1 MEWYVT
7 LLAGIAVLFVLFL
20 SGAPIFLAF
29 LFAILAGIYFIIGPA
44 GYPMFANSILDTAS
58 ITSLA
63 SIPLFVLMGEL
74 LFRSGTMD
82 VLFDSIDKLVGRV
95 RGRQYVLVV
104 VLSAVFGALSGVAMA
119 VAAML
124 GRAIMPGMQAR
135 GYDRD
140 IAGRSYRQWRQSR
153 ADHSAQPAA
162 AIIVGSIADVSIAK
176 LLIAG
181 VLPGLLLGGI
191 FLVYVFARI
200 AANPELAP
208 ANVQAERDDVSVS
221 EQVMALVRIL
231 PFAIVIFS
239 VMGFIM
245 LGIATPSESAAT
257 GVIGALITAAI
268 YRNLSLKMIWD
279 SVMASITVSAM
290 ILAIMAMSKMFTQLL
305 AFTGATSEL
314 VQLVANLGFGPLL
327 MLIVMLAVPFVLC
340 MFIDTIAVIL
350 LTIPIYQPVVTSLEF
365 DPVWFWLLFL
375 INITLGAITPPFGYT
390 LFAFKAVV
398 PEMTISDVLSGD
410 LAIRG
415 LVPRG
420 NSFHHH
426 VPGHC
431 DLVAGTDGIARPA
444 KIGLNCAFLASKVRM
459 KFANS
464 RGGCL
469 LGRGIL

>member
-1 MEWYVT
+1 MEWYAT
-7 LLAGIAVLFVLFL
+7 LVLGIAILFLLFL

-29 LFAILAGIYFIIGPA
+29 LFAILTGVYFVIGPA
-44 GYPMFANSILDTAS
+44 GFPMFANSVLDTVS

-63 SIPLFVLMGEL
+63 SIPLFLLMGEL

-124 GRAIMPGMQAR
+124 GRAIMPGMVAR

-140 IAGRSYRQWRQSR
+140 IAAGLIVSGASL
-153 ADHSAQPAA
+153 APIIPPSLL

-181 VLPGLLLGGI
+181 VLPGLMLGGV
-191 FLVYVFARI
+191 FLLYVFARI
-200 AANPELAP
+200 ALNPSLAP
-208 ANVQAERDDVSVS
+208 GNVATERGDTTTG
-221 EQVMALVRIL
+221 EMAMALIRML

-239 VMGFIM
+239 VMGFIL

-257 GVIGALITAAI
+257 GVLGALITAAI
-268 YRNLSLKMIWD
+268 YRNLSLRMIWD

-305 AFTGATSEL
+305 AFTGATYEL
-314 VQLVANLGFGPLL
+314 VELVANLGYGPLT
-327 MLIVMLAVPFVLC
+327 MLIVMLSVPFVLC

-350 LTIPIYQPVVTSLEF
+350 LTIPIYQPVVTALEF

-398 PEMTISDVLSGD
+398 PEMTISEVYR
-410 LAIRG
+410 ATW
-415 LVPRG
+415 P
-420 NSFHHH
+420 F
-426 VPGHC
+426 
-431 DLVAGTDGIARPA
+431 VALFLLGIAV
-444 KIGLNCAFLASKVRM
+444 IIAFP
-459 KFANS
+459 
-464 RGGCL
+464 
-469 LGRGIL
+469 GIATWLPELVG

>member
-1 MEWYVT
+1 MDWYVT
-7 LLAGIAVLFVLFL
+7 LLAGIAILFALFL

-29 LFAILAGIYFIIGPA
+29 LFAILTGVYFIIGPF
-44 GYPMFANSILDTAS
+44 GFPMVANSILDTVS

-63 SIPLFVLMGEL
+63 SIPLFILMGEL

-95 RGRQYVLVV
+95 KGRQYVLVV

-124 GRAIMPGMQAR
+124 GRAIMPGMVAR
-135 GYDRD
+135 GYDRN
-140 IAGRSYRQWRQSR
+140 IAAGLIVSGASL
-153 ADHSAQPAA
+153 APIIPPSLL

-181 VLPGLLLGGI
+181 FIPGLLLAGI
-191 FLVYVFARI
+191 FLIYVFIRI
-200 AANPELAP
+200 AMNPKLAP
-208 ANVQAERDDVSVS
+208 ANSDS
-221 EQVMALVRIL
+221 EQGDVTSGEMAWALIRIL

-239 VMGFIM
+239 VMGFILM
-245 LGIATPSESAAT
+245 GIATPSESAAT
-257 GVIGALITAAI
+257 GVVGALITAAI
-268 YRNLSLKMIWD
+268 YQNLSFRMIWN

-314 VQLVANLGFGPLL
+314 VELVANLGYGPLT
-327 MLIVMLAVPFVLC
+327 MLIIMLAVPFVLC

-350 LTIPIYQPVVTSLEF
+350 LTIPIYQPVVDAMGF

-398 PEMTISDVLSGD
+398 PDMSISDVYKATWPFVILFLIGI
-410 LAIRG
+410 AVIIA
-415 LVPRG
+415 
-420 NSFHHH
+420 
-426 VPGHC
+426 VPGIATWLPN
-431 DLVAGTDGIARPA
+431 LVG
-444 KIGLNCAFLASKVRM
+444 
-459 KFANS
+459 
-464 RGGCL
+464 
-469 LGRGIL
+469 

>member
-1 MEWYVT
+1 MAWYVT
-7 LLAGIAVLFVLFL
+7 LLLGVAILFALFL

-29 LFAILAGIYFIIGPA
+29 LFAILAGVYVIIGPA
-44 GYPMFANSILDTAS
+44 GFPMFINSILDTAS

-63 SIPLFVLMGEL
+63 SIPLFILMGEL

-104 VLSAVFGALSGVAMA
+104 ALSAVFGALSGVAMA

-140 IAGRSYRQWRQSR
+140 IAAGLIISGASL
-153 ADHSAQPAA
+153 APIIPPSLL
-162 AIIVGSIADVSIAK
+162 AIIVGSIADVSIAR

-181 VLPGLLLGGI
+181 ILPGLLLGGI

-200 AANPELAP
+200 ALDPGKAP
-208 ANVQAERDDVSVS
+208 ANVASERGDTTVGEMVL
-221 EQVMALVRIL
+221 ALVRVL

-257 GVIGALITAAI
+257 GVLGALITAAI
-268 YRNLSLKMIWD
+268 YRNLSLRMIWE

-290 ILAIMAMSKMFTQLL
+290 ILAIMVMSKMFTQLL
-305 AFTGATSEL
+305 AFTGATGEL
-314 VQLVANLGFGPLL
+314 VQLVANLGFGPIL
-327 MLIVMLAVPFVLC
+327 MLIIMLAVPFILC

-398 PEMTISDVLSGD
+398 PDMSISDVYRSIWPFVALF
-410 LAIRG
+410 LAGIG
-415 LVPRG
+415 LIIVFP
-420 NSFHHH
+420 
-426 VPGHC
+426 
-431 DLVAGTDGIARPA
+431 GIATWLPNLT
-444 KIGLNCAFLASKVRM
+444 G
-459 KFANS
+459 
-464 RGGCL
+464 
-469 LGRGIL
+469 

>member
-1 MEWYVT
+1 MEWYT
-7 LLAGIAVLFVLFL
+7 ILLLGIAILFALFL

-29 LFAILAGIYFIIGPA
+29 LFAILTGIYVIIGPA

-63 SIPLFVLMGEL
+63 SIPLFILMGEL

-140 IAGRSYRQWRQSR
+140 IAAGLIVSGASL
-153 ADHSAQPAA
+153 APIIPPSLL

-181 VLPGLLLGGI
+181 VMPGLLMGGI
-191 FLVYVFARI
+191 FIVYVFVRI
-200 AANPELAP
+200 AVNPKLAP
-208 ANVQAERDDVSVS
+208 ANVASERSDTTIAEQA
-221 EQVMALVRIL
+221 MALVRVL

-257 GVIGALITAAI
+257 GVLGALITAAI
-268 YRNLSLKMIWD
+268 YRNLNLKMIWD
-279 SVMASITVSAM
+279 SVLASITVSAM

-314 VQLVANLGFGPLL
+314 VQLVANLGFSPII
-327 MLIVMLAVPFVLC
+327 MLIIMLAVPFVLC

-398 PEMTISDVLSGD
+398 PDMTISQVYKATWPFVVLFLLG
-410 LAIRG
+410 
-415 LVPRG
+415 
-420 NSFHHH
+420 
-426 VPGHC
+426 
-431 DLVAGTDGIARPA
+431 
-444 KIGLNCAFLASKVRM
+444 IGLIIVFPGVATWLPELV
-459 KFANS
+459 
-464 RGGCL
+464 G
-469 LGRGIL
+469 

>member
-7 LLAGIAVLFVLFL
+7 LLAGLAILFALFL

-29 LFAILAGIYFIIGPA
+29 LFAILTGVYVIIGPF
-44 GYPMFANSILDTAS
+44 GFPMFINSVFDTATT
-58 ITSLA
+58 TSLA
-63 SIPLFVLMGEL
+63 SIPLFILMGEL

-104 VLSAVFGALSGVAMA
+104 ALSAVFGALSGVAMA

-124 GRAIMPGMQAR
+124 GRAIMPGMVQR

-140 IAGRSYRQWRQSR
+140 IAAGLIISGASL
-153 ADHSAQPAA
+153 APIIPPSLL
-162 AIIVGSIADVSIAK
+162 AIIVGSIAEVSIAK

-181 VLPGLLLGGI
+181 ILPGIMLAGV
-191 FLVYVFARI
+191 FLVYVFVRI
-200 AANPELAP
+200 ALDPTKAP
-208 ANVQAERDDVSVS
+208 ANVEGERAEVSGREMLV
-221 EQVMALVRIL
+221 ALIRTL
-231 PFAIVIFS
+231 PFVIVIFS
-239 VMGFIM
+239 VMGFIL

-268 YRNLSLKMIWD
+268 YKNFSLRMIWD
-279 SVMASITVSAM
+279 SVMAAMTVSAM

-314 VQLVANLGFGPLL
+314 VELVANLGYGPLI
-327 MLIVMLAVPFVLC
+327 MLLIMLAVPFVLC

-350 LTIPIYQPVVTSLEF
+350 LTIPIYQPVVNALEY

-375 INITLGAITPPFGYT
+375 VNITLGAITPPFGYT

-398 PEMTISDVLSGD
+398 PDM
-410 LAIRG
+410 AINSVYRAIWPFVG
-415 LVPRG
+415 L
-420 NSFHHH
+420 FI
-426 VPGHC
+426 
-431 DLVAGTDGIARPA
+431 AG
-444 KIGLNCAFLASKVRM
+444 IGLIIAFPSIATWLP
-459 KFANS
+459 NLI
-464 RGGCL
+464 G
-469 LGRGIL
+469 

>member
-1 MEWYVT
+1 MEWYII
-7 LLAGIAVLFVLFL
+7 LLLGIAILFALFL

-29 LFAILAGIYFIIGPA
+29 LFAILVGVYFIIGPA
-44 GYPMFANSILDTAS
+44 GFPMFANSILDTVS

-63 SIPLFVLMGEL
+63 SIPLFILMGEL

-140 IAGRSYRQWRQSR
+140 IAAGLIVGGASLAPIIPPSLL
-153 ADHSAQPAA
+153 
-162 AIIVGSIADVSIAK
+162 AIIVGSIADVSISK
-176 LLIAG
+176 LLVAG
-181 VLPGLLLGGI
+181 VIPGLLMGGI

-200 AANPELAP
+200 AFNPGLAP
-208 ANVQAERDDVSVS
+208 KSVAAERGDVTAS
-221 EQVMALVRIL
+221 EQIVALVRTL
-231 PFAIVIFS
+231 PFIIVIFA
-239 VMGFIM
+239 VMGLIM
-245 LGIATPSESAAT
+245 MGIATPSESAAT
-257 GVIGALITAAI
+257 GVVGALLTAAI
-268 YRNLSLKMIWD
+268 YRNLSFKMIW
-279 SVMASITVSAM
+279 SSLMAAATVSAM

-314 VQLVANLGFGPLL
+314 VQLVANLDVGPTVMLL
-327 MLIVMLAVPFVLC
+327 IMLAVPFLLC

-350 LTIPIYQPVVTSLEF
+350 LTIPIYQPVVTGMDF

-375 INITLGAITPPFGYT
+375 VNITLGAITPPFGYT

-398 PEMTISDVLSGD
+398 PDMTISDVYRATLPFVLLFLTG
-410 LAIRG
+410 IG
-415 LVPRG
+415 LIITFP
-420 NSFHHH
+420 
-426 VPGHC
+426 
-431 DLVAGTDGIARPA
+431 GIATWLPNLV
-444 KIGLNCAFLASKVRM
+444 G
-459 KFANS
+459 
-464 RGGCL
+464 
-469 LGRGIL
+469 

>member
-1 MEWYVT
+1 MDWYVT
-7 LLAGIAVLFVLFL
+7 LLAGIAILFALFL

-29 LFAILAGIYFIIGPA
+29 LFAILTGVYFIIGPF
-44 GYPMFANSILDTAS
+44 GFPMVANSILDTVS

-63 SIPLFVLMGEL
+63 SIPLFILMGEL

-95 RGRQYVLVV
+95 KGRQYVLVV

-124 GRAIMPGMQAR
+124 GRAIMPGMVAR
-135 GYDRD
+135 GYDRN
-140 IAGRSYRQWRQSR
+140 IAAGLIVSGASL
-153 ADHSAQPAA
+153 APIIPPSLL

-181 VLPGLLLGGI
+181 VIPGLLLGGI
-191 FLVYVFARI
+191 FLIYVFIRI
-200 AANPELAP
+200 AINPKLAP
-208 ANVQAERDDVSVS
+208 ANSDS
-221 EQVMALVRIL
+221 EQGDVTSGEMAWALIRIL

-239 VMGFIM
+239 VMGFILM
-245 LGIATPSESAAT
+245 GIATPSESAAT
-257 GVIGALITAAI
+257 GVVGALITAAI
-268 YRNLSLKMIWD
+268 YQNLSFKMIWN

-314 VQLVANLGFGPLL
+314 VELVANLGYGPLT
-327 MLIVMLAVPFVLC
+327 MLIIMLAVPFVLC

-350 LTIPIYQPVVTSLEF
+350 LTIPIYQPVVDAMGF

-398 PEMTISDVLSGD
+398 PDMSISDVYKATWPFVILFLIGI
-410 LAIRG
+410 AVIIA
-415 LVPRG
+415 
-420 NSFHHH
+420 
-426 VPGHC
+426 VPG
-431 DLVAGTDGIARPA
+431 IATWLPNMV
-444 KIGLNCAFLASKVRM
+444 G
-459 KFANS
+459 
-464 RGGCL
+464 
-469 LGRGIL
+469 

>member
-1 MEWYVT
+1 MAWYT
-7 LLAGIAVLFVLFL
+7 ILLAGIAILFALFL

-29 LFAILAGIYFIIGPA
+29 LVAILVGVYVIIGPA
-44 GYPMFANSILDTAS
+44 GFPMFANSILDTVS

-63 SIPLFVLMGEL
+63 SIPLFILMGEL

-135 GYDRD
+135 GYNRD
-140 IAGRSYRQWRQSR
+140 IAAGLIVSGASL
-153 ADHSAQPAA
+153 APIIPPSLL

-181 VLPGLLLGGI
+181 VLPGLLMGGI
-191 FLVYVFARI
+191 FLVYVFVRI
-200 AANPELAP
+200 ALNPKMAP
-208 ANVQAERDDVSVS
+208 ANVASERSDTTYGEQAL
-221 EQVMALVRIL
+221 ALVRIL

-245 LGIATPSESAAT
+245 LGVATPSESAAT
-257 GVIGALITAAI
+257 GVVGALITAAI
-268 YRNLSLKMIWD
+268 YRNLSTKMIWD

-290 ILAIMAMSKMFTQLL
+290 LLAIMAMSKMFTQLL

-314 VQLVANLGFGPLL
+314 VQLVANLGFGPIA
-327 MLIVMLAVPFVLC
+327 MLIIMLAVPFVLC

-350 LTIPIYQPVVTSLEF
+350 LTIPIYQPVVTSLGF

-398 PEMTISDVLSGD
+398 PDMSISQVYRATWPFVLLF
-410 LAIRG
+410 LA
-415 LVPRG
+415 
-420 NSFHHH
+420 
-426 VPGHC
+426 
-431 DLVAGTDGIARPA
+431 GIAVIIVFPA
-444 KIGLNCAFLASKVRM
+444 IATWLPELIG
-459 KFANS
+459 
-464 RGGCL
+464 
-469 LGRGIL
+469 

>member
-7 LLAGIAVLFVLFL
+7 LLAGVAILFALFL

-29 LFAILAGIYFIIGPA
+29 LFAILTGVYFIIGPA

-63 SIPLFVLMGEL
+63 SIPLFILMGEL

-140 IAGRSYRQWRQSR
+140 IAAGLIVSGASL
-153 ADHSAQPAA
+153 APIIPPSLL

-191 FLVYVFARI
+191 FLVYVFVRI
-200 AANPELAP
+200 AMNSELAP
-208 ANVQAERDDVSVS
+208 SNVSSERSEISFGEQA
-221 EQVMALVRIL
+221 MALIRIL

-257 GVIGALITAAI
+257 GVLGALITAAI
-268 YRNLSLKMIWD
+268 YRNLNMKMIWD

-290 ILAIMAMSKMFTQLL
+290 ILAIMVMSKMFTQLL

-314 VQLVANLGFGPLL
+314 VQLVANLGFSPIV
-327 MLIVMLAVPFVLC
+327 MLIIMLAVPFVLC

-350 LTIPIYQPVVTSLEF
+350 LTIPIYQPVVTSLGF

-398 PEMTISDVLSGD
+398 PEMTISDVYKATWPFVVLF
-410 LAIRG
+410 L
-415 LVPRG
+415 L
-420 NSFHHH
+420 
-426 VPGHC
+426 
-431 DLVAGTDGIARPA
+431 GIAVIIMFP
-444 KIGLNCAFLASKVRM
+444 
-459 KFANS
+459 
-464 RGGCL
+464 
-469 LGRGIL
+469 GIATWLPELTG

>member
-1 MEWYVT
+1 MEWYFT
-7 LLAGIAVLFVLFL
+7 LLAGIMILFVLFL

-29 LFAILAGIYFIIGPA
+29 LFAILIGVYFIIGPF
-44 GYPMFANSILDTAS
+44 GFPMFVNSILDTATT
-58 ITSLA
+58 TSLA
-63 SIPLFVLMGEL
+63 SIPLFILMGEL

-124 GRAIMPGMQAR
+124 GRAIMPGMVAR

-140 IAGRSYRQWRQSR
+140 IAAGLIIAGASLAPIIPPSLL
-153 ADHSAQPAA
+153 
-162 AIIVGSIADVSIAK
+162 AIIVGSLADVSIAK

-181 VLPGLLLGGI
+181 VIPGLLLGGI
-191 FLVYVFARI
+191 FLVYVFVRI
-200 AANPELAP
+200 ALNPDLAP
-208 ANVQAERDDVSVS
+208 ANVSSERGEVSS
-221 EQVMALVRIL
+221 GEMVMALVRIL

-239 VMGFIM
+239 VMGFIL

-257 GVIGALITAAI
+257 GVLGAIVTAAI
-268 YRNLSLKMIWD
+268 YRNLSFQMIWK
-279 SVMASITVSAM
+279 SVMAAIKVSAM

-305 AFTGATSEL
+305 AFTGATSQL
-314 VQLVANLGFGPLL
+314 VDLVANLGYGPLT
-327 MLIVMLAVPFVLC
+327 MLIIMLAVPFLLC

-350 LTIPIYQPVVTSLEF
+350 LTIPIYQPVVTALEY

-398 PEMTISDVLSGD
+398 PDMSISQVYR
-410 LAIRG
+410 AIWPFVI
-415 LVPRG
+415 L
-420 NSFHHH
+420 F
-426 VPGHC
+426 
-431 DLVAGTDGIARPA
+431 LIGIAVIIAFPA
-444 KIGLNCAFLASKVRM
+444 IATWLPELVG
-459 KFANS
+459 
-464 RGGCL
+464 
-469 LGRGIL
+469 

>member
-1 MEWYVT
+1 MEWYTT
-7 LLAGIAVLFVLFL
+7 LLVGIAILFALFL

-29 LFAILAGIYFIIGPA
+29 LFAILTGIYFIIGPA
-44 GYPMFANSILDTAS
+44 GFPMFANSVLDTVS

-63 SIPLFVLMGEL
+63 SIPLFILMGEL

-95 RGRQYVLVV
+95 RGRQYVLVI

-124 GRAIMPGMQAR
+124 GRAVMPGMIAR
-135 GYDRD
+135 KYDRN
-140 IAGRSYRQWRQSR
+140 ISAGLIISGASL
-153 ADHSAQPAA
+153 APIIPPSLL

-176 LLIAG
+176 LLISG

-191 FLVYVFARI
+191 FLIYVFVRI
-200 AANPELAP
+200 KVNPNLAP
-208 ANVQAERDDVSVS
+208 SNVASERTDTSTGEMVI
-221 EQVMALVRIL
+221 ALVRIL
-231 PFAIVIFS
+231 PFVIVIIS

-245 LGIATPSESAAT
+245 MGIATPSESAAT
-257 GVIGALITAAI
+257 GVVGALITAGI
-268 YRNLSLKMIWD
+268 YRNLTLKMIWD

-314 VQLVANLGFGPLL
+314 VELVANLGFEPLV
-327 MLIVMLAVPFVLC
+327 MVLIMLAVPFLLC

-350 LTIPIYQPVVTSLEF
+350 LTIPIYQPVVNALEF

-398 PEMTISDVLSGD
+398 PDMSISNIYT
-410 LAIRG
+410 AIWPFVT
-415 LVPRG
+415 L
-420 NSFHHH
+420 F
-426 VPGHC
+426 
-431 DLVAGTDGIARPA
+431 LLGIA
-444 KIGLNCAFLASKVRM
+444 IIIAFP
-459 KFANS
+459 
-464 RGGCL
+464 
-469 LGRGIL
+469 GIATWLPNIVG

>member
-1 MEWYVT
+1 MEWYTT
-7 LLAGIAVLFVLFL
+7 LLLGIAILFVLFL

-29 LFAILAGIYFIIGPA
+29 LFAILTGVYVIIGPA
-44 GYPMFANSILDTAS
+44 GFPMFANSILDTAS

-63 SIPLFVLMGEL
+63 SIPLFILMGEL

-104 VLSAVFGALSGVAMA
+104 TLSAVFGALSGVAMA

-135 GYDRD
+135 GYNRD
-140 IAGRSYRQWRQSR
+140 IAAGLIVSGASL
-153 ADHSAQPAA
+153 APIIPPSLL

-181 VLPGLLLGGI
+181 VMPGLLLGGI
-191 FLVYVFARI
+191 FIVYVFVRI
-200 AANPELAP
+200 AINPKMAP
-208 ANVQAERDDVSVS
+208 SNVASERGDTSIG
-221 EQVMALVRIL
+221 EMVMALVRIL

-257 GVIGALITAAI
+257 GVVGALITAAI
-268 YRNLSLKMIWD
+268 YRNLNLKMIWD

-314 VQLVANLGFGPLL
+314 VQLVANLGFGPIT
-327 MLIVMLAVPFVLC
+327 MLIIMLAVPFILC

-398 PEMTISDVLSGD
+398 PDMTISDVYRATWPFVL
-410 LAIRG
+410 L
-415 LVPRG
+415 
-420 NSFHHH
+420 
-426 VPGHC
+426 
-431 DLVAGTDGIARPA
+431 
-444 KIGLNCAFLASKVRM
+444 FLA
-459 KFANS
+459 
-464 RGGCL
+464 
-469 LGRGIL
+469 GIGIIIMFPAIATWLPNLVG